1 MDIELLREECLSLP
15 YVEEKFPFDE
25 YTLVFYVGSK
35 LFALT
40 DLQTP
45 NSVNLKCD
53 PEQAIELRERYMG
66 IVPGYHMNKKHW
78 NTVVFNA
85 DVSDKLILDL
95 LHNSYQLV
103 WNKLPRKEREALKTR

>member
-45 NSVNLKCD
+45 SSVNLKCD
-53 PEQAIELRERYMG
+53 PEQAIELRERYLG

-78 NTVVFNA
+78 NTVAFNA
-85 DVSDKLILDL
+85 DVSDKLILEL

-103 WNKLPRKEREALKTR
+103 WNKLPRKEREALIIR

>member
-85 DVSDKLILDL
+85 DVSDKLILEL

-103 WNKLPRKEREALKTR
+103 WNKLPRKEREAFIIR

>member
-1 MDIELLREECLSLP
+1 MDIELLREKCLSLP

>member
-1 MDIELLREECLSLP
+1 MDIELLREKCLSLP

-78 NTVVFNA
+78 NTVAFNA
-85 DVSDKLILDL
+85 DVSDKLILEL

-103 WNKLPRKEREALKTR
+103 WNKLPRKEREALIIR

>member
-1 MDIELLREECLSLP
+1 MDIELLREKCLSLP

-66 IVPGYHMNKKHW
+66 IVPRYHMNKKHW

-103 WNKLPRKEREALKTR
+103 WNKLPRKEREALIIR

>member
-1 MDIELLREECLSLP
+1 MDIELLREKCLSLP

-53 PEQAIELRERYMG
+53 PDQAIELRERYMG

-85 DVSDKLILDL
+85 DVSDKLILEL

>member
-1 MDIELLREECLSLP
+1 MDIELLREKCLSLP

-53 PEQAIELRERYMG
+53 PDQAIELRERYMG

-78 NTVVFNA
+78 NTVAFNA
-85 DVSDKLILDL
+85 DVSDKLILEL

-103 WNKLPRKEREALKTR
+103 WNKLPRKEREALIIR

>member
-1 MDIELLREECLSLP
+1 MDIELLRESCLSFP
-15 YVEEKFPFDE
+15 YVEEKFPFDQ

-85 DVSDKLILDL
+85 DVSDKLILEL

-103 WNKLPRKEREALKTR
+103 WNKLPRKEREAFIIR

>member
-1 MDIELLREECLSLP
+1 MDIELLREKCLSLP

-78 NTVVFNA
+78 NTIAFNA
-85 DVSDKLILDL
+85 DVSDKLILEL

-103 WNKLPRKEREALKTR
+103 WNNLHRKEREALTTR

>member
-53 PEQAIELRERYMG
+53 PVQAIELRERYMG

-85 DVSDKLILDL
+85 DISDKLILDL

>member
-1 MDIELLREECLSLP
+1 MDIELLRESCLSFP

-103 WNKLPRKEREALKTR
+103 WNKLPRKEREAFIIR